1 MLKNDF
7 EKIQG
12 DINAKMCNKHN
23 KFNRFI
29 TRHLYVY
36 PGEEIFQNMH
46 TLNNA
51 ESSDM
56 HLLGK

>member
-36 PGEEIFQNMH
+36 PGEEIF
-46 TLNNA
+46 
-51 ESSDM
+51 
-56 HLLGK
+56 